1 MPISSTYFFLYLRAI
16 IVKNKSKYRAFFSF
30 LLLFFLT
37 FSGLWASGGEHDSH
51 SEEFDFSEVMAHHL
65 GDAPIFPLNFGGE
78 KVFEG
83 QPGFDSVEHDVFAD
97 HDGKLY
103 HYVGGFDM
111 HITKRVTMM
120 WIASFFLFIVFI
132 PAANLISRNP
142 NKVYNK
148 FTSGVEAFVSYLKE
162 NVVDSSLEHHGHSYY
177 HYIFS
182 LFFFILFCNL
192 FGLVPSVGELTVAG
206 SDFLVSLGVYEH
218 TPHSLHTF
226 GQIWSGITPTGDI
239 GVTLSL
245 ASLTLLIIY
254 GTAFSYQGISFVAHA
269 VPKGVPLPL
278 WPLMWALEFIVTHIA
293 RSFALTMRLLANM
306 TAGHVMILALLGFIF
321 MSQSYFIAPVSVL
334 SSVLIYFLELL
345 VAFLQAFIFSLLT
358 TVFIGTVMH
367 RH

>member
-1 MPISSTYFFLYLRAI
+1 MYLRAI
-16 IVKNKSKYRAFFSF
+16 SVENKSKYRFFLSF
-30 LLLFFLT
+30 LLVFSLSFTNLF
-37 FSGLWASGGEHDSH
+37 ANDSEGH
-51 SEEFDFSEVMAHHL
+51 SSDEGFDFSEVMAHHL
-65 GDAPIFPLNFGGE
+65 GDAPVFPLNFGGTI
-78 KVFEG
+78 VTEG
-83 QPGFDSVEHDVFAD
+83 QPGFDAENHDVFIN
-97 HDGKLY
+97 HDGVKY
-103 HYVGGFDM
+103 HYLGGLDL

-120 WIASFFLFIVFI
+120 WIACFFMFIVFI

-142 NKVYNK
+142 KKVHNK

-162 NVVDSSLEHHGHSYY
+162 NVVDASLDHHGHSYY

-192 FGLVPSVGELTVAG
+192 FGLVPSVGELTVAA
-206 SDFLVSLGVYEH
+206 SDALVAVGLFEH
-218 TPHSLHTF
+218 TPHALHTF
-226 GQIWSGITPTGDI
+226 GQVWSGITPTGDI
-239 GVTLSL
+239 SVTLSL
-245 ASLTLLIIY
+245 ASLTLLTIY

-278 WPLMWALEFIVTHIA
+278 WPLMWVLEFVVTHVA

-321 MSQSYFIAPVSVL
+321 MSESWFIAPVSVL

-358 TVFIGTVMH
+358 SVFIGTVMH

>member
-1 MPISSTYFFLYLRAI
+1 MENNFKHRILLTLS
-16 IVKNKSKYRAFFSF
+16 
-30 LLLFFLT
+30 LLFFLT
-37 FSGLWASGGEHDSH
+37 FSSLHASGSAESSEDS
-51 SEEFDFSEVMAHHL
+51 FDFSEVMSHHL

-83 QPGFDSVEHDVFAD
+83 SPGFDAEHFDVFDA
-97 HDGKLY
+97 HGKKY
-103 HYVGGFDM
+103 HYIGGFDM

-120 WIASFFLFIVFI
+120 WIASFFLFLVFI
-132 PAANLISRNP
+132 PAANLISKDP
-142 NKVYNK
+142 KKVGNK
-148 FTSGVEAFVSYLKE
+148 FASGVEAFVTYLKE
-162 NVVDSSLEHHGHSYY
+162 NVVDSSLDHHGHSYY
-177 HYIFS
+177 HYILS

-192 FGLVPSVGELTVAG
+192 FGLIPSLGELTVAG
-206 SDFLVSLGVYEH
+206 SDLLVAMGVLAE

-226 GQIWSGITPTGDI
+226 GEIWSGITPTGDI
-239 GVTLSL
+239 GVTLAL

-278 WPLMWALEFIVTHIA
+278 WPLMWVLEFVVTHIA

-334 SSVLIYFLELL
+334 SSVMIYFLELL

>member
-1 MPISSTYFFLYLRAI
+1 MYLRAI
-16 IVKNKSKYRAFFSF
+16 SVENKSKYRAFFSF
-30 LLLFFLT
+30 LLVFFLS
-37 FSGLWASGGEHDSH
+37 FSGLFASGEGSH
-51 SEEFDFSEVMAHHL
+51 SDEFDFSEVMSHHL

-78 KVFEG
+78 KVKEG
-83 QPGFDSVEHDVFAD
+83 QPGFDPENHDVFED
-97 HDGKLY
+97 HGTRY

-120 WIASFFLFIVFI
+120 WIASFFLLIIFI
-132 PAANLISRNP
+132 PAAKLISRDP
-142 NKVYNK
+142 KKVHNK
-148 FTSGVEAFVSYLKE
+148 FTSCVEAAVSYIKE
-162 NVVDSSLEHHGHSYY
+162 NVVDASLDHHGHSYY
-177 HYIFS
+177 HYILS

-192 FGLVPSVGELTVAG
+192 FGLIPSVGELTVAA
-206 SDFLVSLGVYEH
+206 SDLLVSFGLYGH
-218 TPHSLHTF
+218 TPHALHTF
-226 GQIWSGITPTGDI
+226 GEIWSGITPTGDI

-278 WPLMWALEFIVTHIA
+278 WPLMWILEFIVTHIA

-321 MSQSYFIAPVSVL
+321 MSQSYFIAPISVV

>member
-1 MPISSTYFFLYLRAI
+1 ME
-16 IVKNKSKYRAFFSF
+16 KNNKYRHFFTFS
-30 LLLFFLT
+30 LIFFLT
-37 FSGLWASGGEHDSH
+37 FTQVNASGHEPSDS
-51 SEEFDFSEVMAHHL
+51 EAFDFSEVMSHHL
-65 GDAPIFPLNFGGE
+65 GDAPIFPLNFGGK

-83 QPGFDSVEHDVFAD
+83 QEGFNAEEHDVFRSEE
-97 HDGKLY
+97 GKAY
-103 HYVGGFDM
+103 HFVGGFDM

-120 WIASFFLFIVFI
+120 WIASFFLFLVFI
-132 PAANLISRNP
+132 PAAQMISRDP
-142 NKVYNK
+142 RKVANK

-162 NVVDSSLEHHGHSYY
+162 NVVDASLDHHGHSYY

-192 FGLVPSVGELTVAG
+192 FGLIPSVGELSVAF
-206 SDFLVSLGVYEH
+206 SDALVSIGVLGH
-218 TPHSLHTF
+218 TPHFLHTF
-226 GQIWSGITPTGDI
+226 GEVWSGITPTGDI
-239 GVTLSL
+239 GVTLAL

-254 GTAFSYQGISFVAHA
+254 VTAFAYQGISFVGHA
-269 VPKGVPLPL
+269 VPKGVPLLL
-278 WPLMWALEFIVTHIA
+278 WPLMWILEFIVTHIA

-321 MSQSYFIAPVSVL
+321 MSQNLFIAPISVL
-334 SSVLIYFLELL
+334 SSVMIYFLELL

>member
-1 MPISSTYFFLYLRAI
+1 ME
-16 IVKNKSKYRAFFSF
+16 NKSKYRYLFP
-30 LLLFFLT
+30 FFLV
-37 FSGLWASGGEHDSH
+37 FFLSSSLWASDPSST

-65 GDAPIFPLNFGGE
+65 GDAPIFPFNLGGS

-83 QPGFDSVEHDVFAD
+83 EQGFDPEH
-97 HDGKLY
+97 HDLFLEEGRAY
-103 HYVGGFDM
+103 HYVGGLDL

-120 WIASFFLFIVFI
+120 WIACFFLFIVFI
-132 PAANLISRNP
+132 PAAHLIARDP
-142 NKVYNK
+142 KKVHSK
-148 FTSGVEAFVSYLKE
+148 FTSCVESFVSYLKE
-162 NVVDSSLEHHGHSYY
+162 NVVDASLDHHGHSYY

-192 FGLVPSVGELTVAG
+192 FGLVPSVGELTVAF
-206 SDFLVSLGVYEH
+206 SDGLVSLGWLSH

-226 GQIWSGITPTGDI
+226 GEIWSGITPTGDI

-269 VPKGVPLPL
+269 VPKGVPLLL
-278 WPLMWALEFIVTHIA
+278 WPLMWVLEFAVTHIA

>member
-1 MPISSTYFFLYLRAI
+1 MPISFTCFFWYLRAI
-16 IVKNKSKYRAFFSF
+16 SVENKSKYRVIFSF
-30 LLLFFLT
+30 LLVFFLT
-37 FSGLWASGGEHDSH
+37 VTSVFATSPSESHDA
-51 SEEFDFSEVMAHHL
+51 EGFDFSEVMAHHL
-65 GDAPIFPLNFGGE
+65 GDAPIFPLNFGGT

-83 QPGFDSVEHDVFAD
+83 QPGFDPENYDIFDD
-97 HDGKLY
+97 HGKRY
-103 HYVGGFDM
+103 HFVGGFDM

-120 WIASFFLFIVFI
+120 WIVVFFLFLVFI
-132 PAANLISRNP
+132 PAAHLISKNP
-142 NKVYNK
+142 KKVHSK
-148 FTSGVEAFVSYLKE
+148 FTSCVEAFVNYLKE
-162 NVVDSSLEHHGHSYY
+162 NVVDSSLDHHGHSYY

-192 FGLVPSVGELTVAG
+192 FGLIPSVGELTVAA
-206 SDFLVSLGVYEH
+206 SDALVAVGVVSE
-218 TPHSLHTF
+218 TPHALHTF
-226 GQIWSGITPTGDI
+226 GEIWSGITPTGDI

-245 ASLTLLIIY
+245 ASLTLLTIY

-269 VPKGVPLPL
+269 VPKGVPLLL
-278 WPLMWALEFIVTHIA
+278 WPLMWVLEFIVTHIA

-321 MSQSYFIAPVSVL
+321 MSESYFIAPISVL

-358 TVFIGTVMH
+358 AVFIGTVMH

>member
-1 MPISSTYFFLYLRAI
+1 MENNVKHRIILTLSLVFFL
-16 IVKNKSKYRAFFSF
+16 S
-30 LLLFFLT
+30 
-37 FSGLWASGGEHDSH
+37 FSGLSASEGADPSEDS
-51 SEEFDFSEVMAHHL
+51 FDFSEVMSHHL
-65 GDAPIFPLNFGGE
+65 GDAPIFPLNFGGH

-83 QPGFDSVEHDVFAD
+83 EEGFDAEHYDVFDD
-97 HDGKLY
+97 HGKKY
-103 HYVGGFDM
+103 HFLGGFDM

-120 WIASFFLFIVFI
+120 WIASFFLFIIFI
-132 PAANLISRNP
+132 PAANLISKNP
-142 NKVYNK
+142 RKVGNK
-148 FTSGVEAFVSYLKE
+148 FASCVEAFVGYLKE

-192 FGLVPSVGELTVAG
+192 FGLIPSLGELTVAG
-206 SDFLVSLGVYEH
+206 SDFLVSLGVISA

-226 GQIWSGITPTGDI
+226 GEIWSGITPTGDI
-239 GVTLSL
+239 GVTLAL

-254 GTAFSYQGISFVAHA
+254 ATAFSYQGISFVAHA

-278 WPLMWALEFIVTHIA
+278 WPLMWVLEFVVTHIA

-334 SSVLIYFLELL
+334 SSVMIYFLELL